1 MVSRNFHLQKP
12 EKDQRAS
19 KSKTQYNSRLT
30 EESRVPQQKN
40 ITLQQP
46 TNHNNSQQPK
56 SEFLSHRFSAI
67 ENNRMHSAMDTSKQS
82 HYNSPDKGAARG
94 LSTPNHFDFA
104 NNKTFL
110 KTFRDDVHYESVK
123 RSQKS
128 WNSLSEKR
136 LKVLH
141 GQKNIKQYL
150 WNQEVLKTMSKNN
163 SFIQRKES
171 YPFDQVMVLHNK

>member
-1 MVSRNFHLQKP
+1 MQASQQLDQPVPFKVFETLGSDGRIHRNFVTEQNYQYSQTQSKTTPKAKGHKTKNSDIHNVIEQSQDKKAQQQKKMVSRNFHLQKP

-82 HYNSPDKGAARG
+82 R
-94 LSTPNHFDFA
+94 
-104 NNKTFL
+104 
-110 KTFRDDVHYESVK
+110 
-123 RSQKS
+123 
-128 WNSLSEKR
+128 
-136 LKVLH
+136 
-141 GQKNIKQYL
+141 
-150 WNQEVLKTMSKNN
+150 
-163 SFIQRKES
+163 
-171 YPFDQVMVLHNK
+171 